1 MHETTSGRCL
11 HKIRITFMDRIYRKL
26 DVQSCKVGQEALENK
41 TISWVYITQR
51 DIGDFRYLELIMM
64 NEIII

>member
-11 HKIRITFMDRIYRKL
+11 HKIRITLRYRIYRKL

-41 TISWVYITQR
+41 TISGIYYTKS
-51 DIGDFRYLELIMM
+51 
-64 NEIII
+64 

>member
-11 HKIRITFMDRIYRKL
+11 HKIKITLRYRIYRKL

-41 TISWVYITQR
+41 TISGIYYTQR
-51 DIGDFRYLELIMM
+51 ALKRRFPLP
-64 NEIII
+64 